1 MIDLHTHSTASD
13 GTLSPRDLVRLAAKS
28 KLDAVA
34 LTDHD
39 TLDGLEEALAAGR
52 EFDIEVIPGC
62 ELSVDLNR
70 GSMHIVGLWTKP
82 DSPALCGNFSFI
94 HTARAKRNQKIINKL
109 NEMSIDITL
118 KEVEALAQGT
128 IGRPHIAQVLVKKG
142 LVRNFEEAFHKYVG
156 NNGKAYVPRARL
168 SVQQALAALSQDG
181 ATSIL
186 AHPRFL
192 GLRPPQ
198 LEEKLREL
206 KGLGLD
212 GMEVYYPGHD
222 ARTMDHYLR
231 IADRLGLAISGGSDF
246 HGAVKPNITLGRG
259 KGSLF
264 IPARVLD
271 DLKTYRKEKGL
282 WT

>member
-13 GTLSPRDLVRLAAKS
+13 GTLSPRELVRLAAKS
-28 KLDAVA
+28 KLDGLA

-39 TLDGLEEALAAGR
+39 TLGGLEEALAAGR
-52 EFDIEVIPGC
+52 EFNIEVIPGC
-62 ELSVDLNR
+62 ELSVGLGDK
-70 GSMHIVGLWTKP
+70 SMHIVGLWTKP
-82 DSPALCGNFSFI
+82 DSPALCANFSFI
-94 HTARAKRNQKIINKL
+94 HKARAQRNQKIINKL

-118 KEVEALAQGT
+118 EEVETLAHGT
-128 IGRPHIAQVLVKKG
+128 VGRPHIAQVLVNKG
-142 LVRNFEEAFHKYVG
+142 AVHNFEEAFNEYVG
-156 NNGKAYVPRARL
+156 NSGKAYVPRARL
-168 SVQQALAALSQDG
+168 SPQQALDALSQDG

-206 KGLGLD
+206 QKLGLD

-222 ARTMDHYLR
+222 AQTMDHYLR

-246 HGAVKPNITLGRG
+246 HGTVKPNITLGRG

-264 IPARVLD
+264 VPKQVLV
-271 DLKTYRKEKGL
+271 DLKTYRKKKGL